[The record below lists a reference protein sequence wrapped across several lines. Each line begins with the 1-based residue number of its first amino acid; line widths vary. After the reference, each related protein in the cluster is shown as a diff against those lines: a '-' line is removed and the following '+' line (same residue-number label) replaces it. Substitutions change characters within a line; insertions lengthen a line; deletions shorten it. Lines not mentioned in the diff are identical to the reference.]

1 MMRRAVLIYNPASG
15 QRRGPEWVPN
25 IIRRLESGGF
35 EVMPQPTAAAGD
47 ATSLA
52 RQAAE
57 DGVEVV
63 FALGGDGTLRET
75 AAGLLGTSVAL
86 GPLPG
91 GTTNVL
97 TRALD
102 IPQEPLQAA
111 SVLCEAPAR
120 EIDVGLVGDEPYLML
135 ASCGLDADIMRRQN
149 QVPKRTFGK
158 AAIFFLGLWRWWAY
172 DYPLHRIEVAGQ
184 VHDLPFFALCNI
196 PLYAGDFRL
205 APGAEPSSGHLELVR
220 FESRGRWASFRFGVD
235 LTRGRLQQRPDIH
248 MQSVDEL
255 RVLAPSSLT
264 VQLDG
269 DIVEVE
275 APVRIGLASQRLR
288 VLAPN
293 RQPET

>member
-1 MMRRAVLIYNPASG
+1 MRRAVLIYNPASG
-15 QRRGPEWVPN
+15 RRRGATLVPG
-25 IIRRLESGGF
+25 IVQRLETGGF
-35 EVMPQPTAAAGD
+35 DVEPLPTAAAGD
-47 ATSLA
+47 ATALA
-52 RQAAE
+52 RRAAE
-57 DGVEVV
+57 QGTEVV
-63 FALGGDGTLRET
+63 FALGGDGTLREA
-75 AAGLLGTSVAL
+75 AAGLLGTSVPL

-97 TRALD
+97 AKALG
-102 IPQEPLQAA
+102 IPPDPLAA
-111 SVLCEAPAR
+111 SSFLCNLSAR

-149 QVPKRTFGK
+149 HVPKRTLGK
-158 AAIFFLGLWRWWAY
+158 LAIFFLGLWRWWAY

-220 FESRGRWASFRFGVD
+220 FASRGRWASFRFGVD
-235 LTRGRLQQRPDIH
+235 LARGRLQDRPDVH
-248 MQSVDEL
+248 MQSVDEV

-275 APVRIGLASQRLR
+275 APVRIGLASQRLKI
-288 VLAPN
+288 LAPN